1 MIGLHVNTLLTR
13 PCPKA
18 KDAHGAAMKFLAMLV
33 LFLGALPTFG
43 HVGENYVELEKRMG
57 KAQVRWTE
65 EGGVTVYC
73 HVQAI
78 PDRWG
83 QLPQTPESEASKKP
97 VKFKR
102 RYQLFAYVVEGVCL
116 AEKFY
121 PATYG
126 EAVRIICDQPDQKG
140 LHRQYVPF
148 QSLFG
153 DCPVA
158 DWAFADGRKV
168 RYSSE
173 HGALVVTHPQWQ
185 DPRLVENLRPI
196 KGEAE
201 LRIHS
206 CSPMPLK
213 NLSPNAPWRLI
224 ERQPGDMSPS
234 KPSYSFPGEP
244 WPLREPSPQSGPNN

>member
-1 MIGLHVNTLLTR
+1 MIELHVKSTFRTR
-13 PCPKA
+13 PCPRVM
-18 KDAHGAAMKFLAMLV
+18 DAYGAAMKFLAMVV
-33 LFLGALPTFG
+33 LFLGALPALG
-43 HVGENYVELEKRMG
+43 HVGEKYEELEKRMG
-57 KAQVRWTE
+57 KAQMRWTE

-83 QLPQTPESEASKKP
+83 QLSQRPESEASKKP

-102 RYQLFAYVVEGVCL
+102 RYQFLACVVEGVCL

-126 EAVRIICDQPDQKG
+126 EAVRIICDQPDQKS
-140 LHRQYVPF
+140 LHRQNVQF
-148 QSLFG
+148 QTMFG
-153 DCPVA
+153 GCPVA

-173 HGALVVTHPQWQ
+173 HGALVVIHPQWR
-185 DPRLVENLRPI
+185 DPRLVDSLRPTKVEPEI
-196 KGEAE
+196 RGICPGF
-201 LRIHS
+201 L
-206 CSPMPLK
+206 PPLK
-213 NLSPNAPWRLI
+213 NPLSPNEPWRLI

-234 KPSYSFPGEP
+234 KPSYTFPDEP
-244 WPLREPSPQSGPNN
+244 WRVREPSP